1 MIKIDHLFR
10 DKSAGI
16 KESAGIKVN
25 VKLPNMEGNIL
36 YKVNRIL
43 NRRIGKET
51 VGLCRELFNEIE
63 LRTYK
68 SQPGV
73 LWAKD
78 LMINIDN
85 NIQK

>member
-16 KESAGIKVN
+16 KVN
-25 VKLPNMEGNIL
+25 VKLPNMEGDIL

-51 VGLCRELFNEIE
+51 VRLCRELFNEVQT
-63 LRTYK
+63 RTYR

-78 LMINIDN
+78 LMINIDS
-85 NIQK
+85 NIQ

>member
-10 DKSAGI
+10 DKAAS
-16 KESAGIKVN
+16 IKVN
-25 VKLPNMEGNIL
+25 VKLPSMEGDII
-36 YKVNRIL
+36 YRVNRIL

-51 VGLCRELFNEIE
+51 VRLYRELFDEVQT
-63 LRTYK
+63 RTYR
-68 SQPGV
+68 SQPDI
-73 LWAKD
+73 LWARD

>member
-10 DKSAGI
+10 DKA
-16 KESAGIKVN
+16 AGIKVN
-25 VKLPNMEGNIL
+25 VKLPSMEGDII

-51 VGLCRELFNEIE
+51 VRLCRELFDEVQT
-63 LRTYK
+63 RTYR
-68 SQPGV
+68 SQSGV
-73 LWAKD
+73 LWARD
-78 LMINIDN
+78 LMININN

>member
-10 DKSAGI
+10 DKA
-16 KESAGIKVN
+16 AGIKVN
-25 VKLPNMEGNIL
+25 VKLPNMEGVIL

-51 VGLCRELFNEIE
+51 VRLCRELFNEVQI
-63 LRTYK
+63 RTYK
-68 SQPGV
+68 SQPEV